1 MSSYYRREMPIQ
13 SKAIIQTPPCYKF
26 PATQCS
32 EFRRIKAPV
41 GHIPSRYEN
50 RSNVVAKFSGHTAN
64 TNRVIA
70 FHSSA
75 CWRDY
80 FRASMMSDKLMV
92 IYFTA
97 SWCSPCRYMAPTV
110 DEFAAHYTDVEFDKI
125 DVDELYNVSQELG
138 VQAMPTFLFIRG
150 GKEIDRVT
158 GARREELQRK
168 IEKHRA

>member
-1 MSSYYRREMPIQ
+1 MSSYYRREIPIQ
-13 SKAIIQTPPCYKF
+13 SKPIIHTPACYKS

-32 EFRRIKAPV
+32 EFRQIKAPT
-41 GHIPSRYEN
+41 GHVPSHYEN
-50 RSNVVAKFSGHTAN
+50 RSNVIARFSGHTPN

-70 FHSSA
+70 FHSST
-75 CWRDY
+75 CWREY
-80 FRASMMSDKLMV
+80 FHASKTSDKLMV

-97 SWCSPCRYMAPTV
+97 TWCSPCRYMAPIV

-125 DVDELYNVSQELG
+125 DVDELFNVSQEFG
-138 VQAMPTFLFIRG
+138 VQALPGFLFIKR

>member
-13 SKAIIQTPPCYKF
+13 SRAIIQTPACYKF

-32 EFRRIKAPV
+32 EFRRMRAPI
-41 GHIPSRYEN
+41 GHGTSRYEN
-50 RSNVVAKFSGHTAN
+50 QSNVGAKFSGHTPN

-75 CWRDY
+75 CWRNY
-80 FRASMMSDKLMV
+80 FHASKMSDKLIV

-97 SWCSPCRYMAPTV
+97 SWCSPCRFMAPV
-110 DEFAAHYTDVEFDKI
+110 LDEFAAHYTDVEFDKI
-125 DVDELYNVSQELG
+125 DIDELFNVSQEFG
-138 VQAMPTFLFIRG
+138 VQALPAFLFIRR

-158 GARREELQRK
+158 GAKREELQRK